1 MPAYGKQSGRGPVP
15 RLNSVTDL
23 VEIAGNMTASAVA
36 VAGGDRI
43 EDLRLV
49 ESARDHGIV
58 ERIILIGN
66 KVRINRVL
74 GDVGIEVSP
83 RDIVH
88 SENDEEVAAATVKLI
103 GDGIVNIVLKG
114 NISTPVLN
122 RHMLTLA
129 VRSTV
134 SLVSIFDAD
143 PISGGRPVILTDAGV
158 TTVCNFGRMA
168 DLIRN
173 AVDVAQVVMGIDRPR
188 VAILSANEKQI
199 ASLQS
204 TWLGSKLSER
214 AWPDADVYGPLSFDL
229 ATDPASVAIKGLP
242 DRAAAG
248 KVAGNADILVCPG
261 IDSANILYKAI
272 SSMVKYGQASIAGI
286 TVGFPVPYII
296 LSRADSLQ
304 TRLESIALCSI
315 YAQRSGRKD
324 TRRIPAERRIR
335 GKICRILAVSL
346 TSKSIKIARYEDERC
361 VKETEVVLQSL
372 AERAR
377 TEDMSEQAH
386 AEVSDETED
395 MPEQA
400 HAEDLA
406 GLVIR
411 TLDQWDHIEVDAV
424 AVRELKLPDPGRR
437 IRGGIYPVS
446 EKQDGK
452 INIDN
457 NFVSSVREPYWKSGV
472 RGMSIPVA
480 AALAQ
485 KFEVPAFAV
494 IPYIAGK
501 SSAGA
506 EPVKYPQS
514 LCQGGPDYFHILT
527 AAKEASEETGRPVDD
542 INLVVAYLG
551 ESFTAAAVSRGKIID
566 VSPAVPD
573 YGPLSVKMD
582 GNLNVSDLI
591 TMYCTG
597 NLFYSELVE
606 ELKRSGK
613 VPEYAGRQCI
623 GADEKQPHKGEK
635 GFQSVVDAL
644 AYEISKEVG
653 RMFAAAGCDVEAIV
667 LTGGLVRDPM
677 IKTAVRRRAGR
688 LAPVIV
694 LEGSIEMSALAREIG
709 KNLSGRGNR

>member
-23 VEIAGNMTASAVA
+23 VEIAGNMSASAVA

-66 KVRINRVL
+66 KEQINRAL
-74 GDVGIEVSP
+74 DDVGIEVSP

-103 GDGIVNIVLKG
+103 GDGVVDIVLKG
-114 NISTPVLN
+114 DISTPVLN

-168 DLIRN
+168 DLVRN

-272 SSMVKYGQASIAGI
+272 SSMVRYGQASIAGI

-324 TRRIPAERRIR
+324 TLRIPAERRIR
-335 GKICRILAVSL
+335 GKIYRILTVSL
-346 TSKSIKIARYEDERC
+346 TSKSIKIALYENERC
-361 VKETEVVLQSL
+361 IKETEVVLQSL

-377 TEDMSEQAH
+377 TEDMSEQAQ
-386 AEVSDETED
+386 AEVSED
-395 MPEQA
+395 MYEHAQ
-400 HAEDLA
+400 AEDLT

-424 AVRELKLPDPGRR
+424 AVRELKLPDPGGR
-437 IRGGIYPVS
+437 IQGGTYPVS

-452 INIDN
+452 INIDS
-457 NFVSSVREPYWKSGV
+457 NFVSSVQELHWKSGV

-494 IPYIAGK
+494 IPNIDGK
-501 SSAGA
+501 SAAGA

-514 LCQGGPDYFHILT
+514 LCQGGTDYFHILT

-566 VSPAVPD
+566 VSPAVPGC
-573 YGPLSVKMD
+573 GPLSVKRD
-582 GNLNVSDLI
+582 GKLNVSDLI

-623 GADEKQPHKGEK
+623 EADEKQLYKGEK
-635 GFQSVVDAL
+635 GFQKVADAL

-677 IKTAVRRRAGR
+677 IKAAVRRRAGR

-709 KNLSGRGNR
+709 KNLSARGNQ

>member
-66 KVRINRVL
+66 KERINRAL
-74 GDVGIEVSP
+74 DDVGIEVSP

-103 GDGIVNIVLKG
+103 GDGVVDIVLKG
-114 NISTPVLN
+114 DISTPVLN

-168 DLIRN
+168 DLVRN
-173 AVDVAQVVMGIDRPR
+173 AVNVAQVVMGIDRPR

-214 AWPDADVYGPLSFDL
+214 TWPDADVYGPLSFDL

-315 YAQRSGRKD
+315 YVQRSGRKD

-335 GKICRILAVSL
+335 EKIYRILTVSL
-346 TSKSIKIARYEDERC
+346 TSKSIKIALYENERC
-361 VKETEVVLQSL
+361 INETEVVLQSL
-372 AERAR
+372 VERAR
-377 TEDMSEQAH
+377 TEDMSGQAH
-386 AEVSDETED
+386 AEVSED
-395 MPEQA
+395 MSEQA
-400 HAEDLA
+400 QAEDMA

-437 IRGGIYPVS
+437 IRGGTYPVS

-452 INIDN
+452 INIDS
-457 NFVSSVREPYWKSGV
+457 NFISSVQELHWKSGV

-494 IPYIAGK
+494 IPNIDGK
-501 SSAGA
+501 SAAGS

-514 LCQGGPDYFHILT
+514 LCQGRPDYFHILT

-566 VSPAVPD
+566 VSPAVPGC
-573 YGPLSVKMD
+573 GPLSVKRD
-582 GNLNVSDLI
+582 GNQNVSDLI

-623 GADEKQPHKGEK
+623 EADEKQLHKGEK
-635 GFQSVVDAL
+635 GFQKVADAL

-709 KNLSGRGNR
+709 KNLSGRGNQ